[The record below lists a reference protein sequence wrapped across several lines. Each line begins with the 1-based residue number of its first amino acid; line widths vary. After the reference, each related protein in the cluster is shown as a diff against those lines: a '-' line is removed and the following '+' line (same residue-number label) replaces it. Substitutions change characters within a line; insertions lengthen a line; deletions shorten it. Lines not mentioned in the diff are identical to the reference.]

1 MAVNTFEENSTAID
15 HETYSADAN
24 DTSVILVAG
33 GADLD
38 LSYVDVI
45 KYGYASNLLSASFW
59 GFNAAINVVRS
70 HFTTLRIGA
79 DRVISII
86 PSDFS
91 MPLLIT
97 TPGKCIHSVL

>member
-1 MAVNTFEENSTAID
+1 MNTFEENSTAID

-70 HFTTLRIGA
+70 NSTTPRKGTDHL
-79 DRVISII
+79 ISDI
-86 PSDFS
+86 P
-91 MPLLIT
+91 PLLSRA
-97 TPGKCIHSVL
+97 CFANSNSRQMHQQRH